1 MKAYVKLFEDFL
13 IESIKDGVVT
23 CNNCSWHWDIV
34 QGGNDPYNCH
44 KCGHNNQPLVENA
57 LLVTANDSLRINEIN
72 YGHSPIEFVELMNK
86 TDDPIKNW
94 FTEAGLVDKIKNEA
108 PLNDSAITKN
118 DLQVLLEKTNKAT
131 AEEITFARYVDD
143 VSNLAQTFIDLLNE
157 NGHDESMGGFFS
169 VDHQTEC
176 LLFFLKDVI
185 NRPRPY
191 QLAKSFN
198 LPMFPLMRTDAM
210 TAAYPSGHALTAFI
224 MSEHYARKYPAISG
238 KLLDLGEKIANSRE
252 ITGIHFPSDTQISKE
267 ICKIIYDN
275 NLLSNETY

>member
-1 MKAYVKLFEDFL
+1 MKQYAKLFEGFL
-13 IESIKDGVVT
+13 KESIKDGVIT
-23 CNNCSWHWDIV
+23 CDNCGWHWDIV
-34 QGGNDPYNCH
+34 TGGHDPYVCH
-44 KCGHNNQPLVENA
+44 KCNHSNEVVTENA
-57 LLVTANDSLRINEIN
+57 LLITAKESLVINQID

-94 FTEAGLVDKIKNEA
+94 FTEAGLIDKIKNEA

-118 DLQVLLEKTNKAT
+118 DLQVLLEKTSKAT

-143 VSNLAQTFIDLLNE
+143 VSNLAQTFIDLLKE

-176 LLFFLKDVI
+176 LLFFLKDAI

-191 QLAKSFN
+191 QLAKSFG

-210 TAAYPSGHALTAFI
+210 TAAYPSGHALTAFV
-224 MSEHYARKYPAISG
+224 MSEHYARKYPTVAPELIALG
-238 KLLDLGEKIANSRE
+238 KRIADSRE

-267 ICKIIYDN
+267 ICKIVYDN
-275 NLLSNETY
+275 NLLNNETY